1 MHPLAPDLSKLTN
14 DELMAKY
21 NDLTKKFLAA
31 HRFGS
36 GSVVNQMSILLED
49 YRSELRRRQDQI
61 MRDLDKN
68 SNFKNIIDIK

>member
-31 HRFGS
+31 HKFGS
-36 GSVVNQMSILLED
+36 GSVINQMAILLED
-49 YRSELRRRQDQI
+49 YRFELRRRHDRMIQ
-61 MRDLDKN
+61 DLDKN